1 VDHELH
7 PEASVADY
15 QFRFGNAFAK
25 GMVLQMGPK
34 RAQIWGHGRPFSEV
48 VLSMMDDQLKLTS
61 SVNRAIF
68 LLIYFPTKCLMN
80 TN

>member
-1 VDHELH
+1 MALRVASFFFLVEHNLL
-7 PEASVADY
+7 PEATVGEY

-48 VLSMMDDQLKLTS
+48 VLTMDDQLKVTS
-61 SVNRAIF
+61 SVNRAFTI
-68 LLIYFPTKCLMN
+68 N
-80 TN
+80 